1 MDIIYVCRGKVFHGE
16 KGYPRVVKCA
26 SAFADSIGISR
37 PSVIKTHS
45 KGKPYFSDSP
55 MEFSLS
61 HSDDLWACVYSE
73 APCGLDVQLKKE
85 INYRRI
91 GERIFSD
98 REMRYL
104 KMAGGGGVGNAG
116 RSITSRDDSLGVTA
130 PDSVEAA
137 PDGDIVDA
145 FYRLWT
151 RTEAF
156 AKCTGDGIFGERP
169 ELVGEDGNLLDIVEW
184 KGNKYYFSDVVIDEG
199 FSCAL
204 CQEGSSREFE
214 ISFEIREGL

>member
-1 MDIIYVCRGKVFHGE
+1 M
-16 KGYPRVVKCA
+16 
-26 SAFADSIGISR
+26 IGISR

-45 KGKPYFSDSP
+45 KGKPYFSDSTI
-55 MEFSLS
+55 EFSLS
-61 HSDDLWACVYSE
+61 HSDVLWVCVYSE

-104 KMAGGGGVGNAG
+104 EMAGGDCVG
-116 RSITSRDDSLGVTA
+116 SLK
-130 PDSVEAA
+130 
-137 PDGDIVDA
+137 DA

-169 ELVGEDGNLLDIVEW
+169 ELADEDGSLFNIVEW
-184 KGNKYYFSDVVIDEG
+184 KGNKYYFSDVDIDEG

-204 CQEGSSREFE
+204 CQKGSRREFE
-214 ISFEIREGL
+214 ISFEIREDL

>member
-16 KGYPRVVKCA
+16 EGYPRVVKCA
-26 SAFADSIGISR
+26 SAFADMIGISR

-45 KGKPYFSDSP
+45 KGKPYFSDSTI
-55 MEFSLS
+55 EFSIS
-61 HSDDLWACVYSE
+61 HSDVLWVCVYSE

-104 KMAGGGGVGNAG
+104 EMAGGGGVG
-116 RSITSRDDSLGVTA
+116 SLK
-130 PDSVEAA
+130 
-137 PDGDIVDA
+137 DA

-169 ELVGEDGNLLDIVEW
+169 ELADEDGRLLDIVEW
-184 KGNKYYFSDVVIDEG
+184 KGNKYYFSDADIDEG

-204 CQEGSSREFE
+204 CQKGSRREFE
-214 ISFEIREGL
+214 ISFEIREDL